1 MSKDPILNAQTVLWA
16 RHYQL
21 VQKLA
26 RVSAARFTLFPG
38 HRHRRIKR
46 LERQVRRFALA
57 AEGLETGHFVQAI
70 KLLRQIRQEVL
81 ASDLE
86 RLAAERGKRAE

>member
-1 MSKDPILNAQTVLWA
+1 MSEDPVLNAQTVLWA

-26 RVSAARFTLFPG
+26 RVSTAHFTLFPG
-38 HRHRRIKR
+38 HRRIKR

-70 KLLRQIRQEVL
+70 KLLRQIRQDQL